1 MFSSGHILFI
11 FFSAVWIIS
20 GTVFLRKKNPPMRK
34 VLLTCLA
41 IAMLSEFI
49 KTLGNIEIVPIVEPI
64 VEQGKLIY
72 RETGAYTPYL
82 EAEHFPFE
90 LCSYQII
97 FILLALAVRNP
108 RLQKRLYALMYTT
121 CIAGAGMGILF
132 SSAAIGLTGIRD
144 FVTSIQVWRAFLY
157 HSMLVILGLQI
168 GWHEECDVR
177 FRDVKGTLL
186 EIVFLDLFTLHV
198 NSMMSTPYYAG
209 ETLKGV
215 GKSINYFSSYNNPLG
230 IVMTN
235 KTQWL
240 TYLAVRF
247 VLAVILIL
255 LINLPLLRKEKKN
268 LHEAR

>member
-1 MFSSGHILFI
+1 
-11 FFSAVWIIS
+11 
-20 GTVFLRKKNPPMRK
+20 MRK

-49 KTLGNIEIVPIVEPI
+49 KILGNIEIVPIVEPI

-132 SSAAIGLTGIRD
+132 SSAAIGLTGILSLLS
-144 FVTSIQVWRAFLY
+144 TA
-157 HSMLVILGLQI
+157 HSSTCMSSARLPSWFPLNWWKAAIRSPKEI
-168 GWHEECDVR
+168 RWH
-177 FRDVKGTLL
+177 
-186 EIVFLDLFTLHV
+186 
-198 NSMMSTPYYAG
+198 A
-209 ETLKGV
+209 
-215 GKSINYFSSYNNPLG
+215 
-230 IVMTN
+230 
-235 KTQWL
+235 
-240 TYLAVRF
+240 
-247 VLAVILIL
+247 
-255 LINLPLLRKEKKN
+255 
-268 LHEAR
+268 